1 MTEKERISQLEEM
14 FSEILLKVDRIG
26 QDVSTQRT
34 GQLQIIQILGRHSDN
49 IEFLLQKSL
58 KDDEWKQS
66 VDARFAKDDEWKRS
80 TDEWKQSVDAKFEMV
95 LRAIESLKK

>member
-26 QDVSTQRT
+26 QDVSTQRN
-34 GQLQIIQILGRHSDN
+34 GQLQIIQILDRHSDN

-58 KDDEWKQS
+58 KDDEWKQAA
-66 VDARFAKDDEWKRS
+66 DAKFARDDEWK
-80 TDEWKQSVDAKFEMV
+80 QAADAKFEMI
-95 LRAIESLKK
+95 LRAIENLRK